1 MKNLMYGF
9 GDDRNP
15 ASDTVNVME
24 EILIEYITD
33 VVRYL
38 SFCSFSYSNDI
49 SVSDRYRSLQKD
61 ATIDRRPASRSV
73 ATSRRQEARKNGR
86 TFVHAGG
93 YQAGACTV
101 RRV

>member
-1 MKNLMYGF
+1 MEGGGNLTSKDCSRKNVSFFDCFCFYFVNSPLLNQQIVVKNLMYGF

-38 SFCSFSYSNDI
+38 PFASFLLFT
-49 SVSDRYRSLQKD
+49 L
-61 ATIDRRPASRSV
+61 
-73 ATSRRQEARKNGR
+73 
-86 TFVHAGG
+86 
-93 YQAGACTV
+93 
-101 RRV
+101 

>member
-1 MKNLMYGF
+1 MYGF

-49 SVSDRYRSLQKD
+49 SVSDRYRSVQKD

>member
-1 MKNLMYGF
+1 VKNLMYGF

-38 SFCSFSYSNDI
+38 FFCSFSYSNDI
-49 SVSDRYRSLQKD
+49 SVSDRHRSLQKD
-61 ATIDRRPASRSV
+61 AAIDRRPASRSV
-73 ATSRRQEARKNGR
+73 AASRRQEARKNGG

-93 YQAGACTV
+93 Y
-101 RRV
+101 